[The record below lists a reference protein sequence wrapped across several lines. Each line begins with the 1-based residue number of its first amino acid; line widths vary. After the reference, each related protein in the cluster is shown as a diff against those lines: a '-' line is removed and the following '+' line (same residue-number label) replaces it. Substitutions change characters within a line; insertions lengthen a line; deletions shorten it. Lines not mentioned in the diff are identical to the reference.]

1 MVGWVHRMIGR
12 VESQT
17 EVYATSDA
25 PLARTSNNGINLIM
39 PTELELEQRRSRGV
53 GEMFRALRHRNFLL
67 FWSGAFLSNT
77 GTWMQAVAQGWLVLQ
92 LTNSPFWLGFD
103 GFMSTAPGLLLTLA
117 GGVFADLMDRRKLL
131 INTQIVAGLA
141 ALTLGI
147 LVATHVVQVWMIL
160 TLSFIT
166 GCCLAMAGP
175 SYMALVYDLVGRE
188 DLANAVAL
196 NSTQFQLARV
206 LGPVFAGLGFK
217 LFGLAGCFFAN
228 AVSFVA
234 VVAGLKMVRFE
245 RQDKDDSVPTRSMKD
260 KGAFVQDLVEGFR
273 YVGGRP
279 RVSTLLMISAVTS
292 LFGAPYISMT
302 PVFARDVFH
311 LGATGLALLM
321 GMAGAGALFGALF
334 LAYLGDFRHKGWF
347 VLGGDFAFAV
357 CLICFSLSTKLVVS
371 LVFLFLLG
379 FGIVC
384 AVAVTNT
391 LLQKLVSNEMRGRVM
406 SMFMLSFI
414 GAMPIGN
421 LIAGAASHRFGV
433 QHTLAAGGLII
444 AVYVVIVTVR
454 NPRLRDL

>member
-1 MVGWVHRMIGR
+1 
-12 VESQT
+12 
-17 EVYATSDA
+17 
-25 PLARTSNNGINLIM
+25 M
-39 PTELELEQRRSRGV
+39 PTEVELEETSGRGV

-92 LTNSPFWLGFD
+92 LSNSPFWLGFD
-103 GFMSTAPGLLLTLA
+103 GFMGTAPGLLLTLA

-131 INTQIVAGLA
+131 IYTQIVAGLA

-147 LVATHVVQVWMIL
+147 LVVTHVVQVWMIL
-160 TLSFIT
+160 GMSFVT
-166 GCCLAMAGP
+166 GCCLAIAGP
-175 SYMALVYDLVGRE
+175 SYMALVFDLVDRK

-206 LGPVFAGLGFK
+206 LGPVFAGVGFK
-217 LFGLAGCFFAN
+217 VFGVAGCFFAN

-234 VVAGLKMVRFE
+234 VVAGLKMVRFDRAE
-245 RQDKDDSVPTRSMKD
+245 KEPGAPVRSMKD
-260 KGAFVQDLVEGFR
+260 KGAFIHDLVEGFR
-273 YVGGRP
+273 YVGKRP
-279 RVSTLLMISAVTS
+279 RVSILLIISAVTS
-292 LFGAPYISMT
+292 MFGAPYISMT
-302 PVFARDVFH
+302 PVFARDIFH
-311 LGATGLALLM
+311 LGETGLALLM
-321 GMAGAGALFGALF
+321 GTAGAGALFGALF

-357 CLICFSLSTKLVVS
+357 CLICFSLSTRVGVS

-384 AVAVTNT
+384 SVAVSNT
-391 LLQKLVSNEMRGRVM
+391 LLQKLVTDEMRGRVM

-433 QHTLAAGGLII
+433 QHTLAVGGLII
-444 AVYVVIVTVR
+444 AVFVVVVAVT
-454 NPRLRDL
+454 NPKLRET

>member
-1 MVGWVHRMIGR
+1 
-12 VESQT
+12 
-17 EVYATSDA
+17 
-25 PLARTSNNGINLIM
+25 M

-53 GEMFRALRHRNFLL
+53 GEMFRALRHRNFLF

-92 LTNSPFWLGFD
+92 LTKSPFWLGFD

-206 LGPVFAGLGFK
+206 LGPVFAGLGFT

-234 VVAGLKMVRFE
+234 VVAGLKLVRFE
-245 RQDKDDSVPTRSMKD
+245 RPDKDEGLPTRSMKD

-311 LGATGLALLM
+311 LGAPGLALLM
-321 GMAGAGALFGALF
+321 GTAGAGALFGALF

-357 CLICFSLSTKLVVS
+357 CLVCFSLSTKLMVS

-444 AVYVVIVTVR
+444 AAYVVVVTVR
-454 NPRLRDL
+454 NPRLRDI

>member
-1 MVGWVHRMIGR
+1 
-12 VESQT
+12 
-17 EVYATSDA
+17 
-25 PLARTSNNGINLIM
+25 M
-39 PTELELEQRRSRGV
+39 PTEPEMEVSRSRGL

-103 GFMSTAPGLLLTLA
+103 GFMSTAPGLLLTLV

-131 INTQIVAGLA
+131 IYTQIVAGLA

-147 LVATHVVQVWMIL
+147 LVATHVVQLWMIL
-160 TLSFIT
+160 ALSFVT
-166 GCCLAMAGP
+166 GSCLAIAGP
-175 SYMALVYDLVGRE
+175 SYMALVFDLVGRE

-206 LGPVFAGLGFK
+206 LGPVFAGVGFK
-217 LFGLAGCFFAN
+217 LFGLAGCFIAN
-228 AVSFVA
+228 AVSFVF
-234 VVAGLKMVRFE
+234 VVVGLKMVRFDRPTTE
-245 RQDKDDSVPTRSMKD
+245 GEVSTRSIKD
-260 KGAFVQDLVEGFR
+260 RSAFIQDLVEGFR

-292 LFGAPYISMT
+292 LCGAPYISMT

-311 LGATGLALLM
+311 LGASGLALLM

-334 LAYLGDFRHKGWF
+334 LAYLGDFRRKGWF
-347 VLGGDFAFAV
+347 VLGGAFAFSV
-357 CLICFSLSTKLVVS
+357 CLVCFSLSTNIVVS
-371 LVFLFLLG
+371 LIFLFLLG

-384 AVAVTNT
+384 SVAVSNT

-433 QHTLAAGGLII
+433 PHTLAAGGFII
-444 AVYVVIVTVR
+444 AVFVVVVAVR
-454 NPRLRDL
+454 NPKLREI

>member
-1 MVGWVHRMIGR
+1 MS
-12 VESQT
+12 ET
-17 EVYATSDA
+17 
-25 PLARTSNNGINLIM
+25 
-39 PTELELEQRRSRGV
+39 
-53 GEMFRALRHRNFLL
+53 FRALRYRNFLL

-92 LTNSPFWLGFD
+92 LSNSPFWLGFD
-103 GFMSTAPGLLLTLA
+103 GFMGTAPGLLLTLA

-131 INTQIVAGLA
+131 IYTQIVAGLA
-141 ALTLGI
+141 ALTLGV

-160 TLSFIT
+160 CLSFVT
-166 GCCLAMAGP
+166 GCCLALAGP
-175 SYMALVYDLVGRE
+175 SYMALVFDLVDRE

-206 LGPVFAGLGFK
+206 LGPVFAGVGFK
-217 LFGLAGCFFAN
+217 LFGLAGCFLAN
-228 AVSFVA
+228 SLSYVA
-234 VVAGLKMVRFE
+234 VVVGLRMVRYD
-245 RQDKDDSVPTRSMKD
+245 RPVKDAKARARSLKD
-260 KGAFVQDLVEGFR
+260 KRAFIQDLVEGFR
-273 YVGGRP
+273 YVGHRP
-279 RVSTLLMISAVTS
+279 RVSMLLMISAITS

-311 LGATGLALLM
+311 LGETGLALLM
-321 GMAGAGALFGALF
+321 GTAGAGALFGALF
-334 LAYLGDFRHKGWF
+334 LAYLGDFRRKGWF

-357 CLICFSLSTKLVVS
+357 CLICFSLSTNIVVS
-371 LVFLFLLG
+371 LIFLFALG

-384 AVAVTNT
+384 SVAVSNT
-391 LLQKLVSNEMRGRVM
+391 LLQKLVTDEMRGRVM

-444 AVYVVIVTVR
+444 AVFVVILTLR
-454 NPRLRDL
+454 SPRLRQL

>member
-1 MVGWVHRMIGR
+1 
-12 VESQT
+12 
-17 EVYATSDA
+17 
-25 PLARTSNNGINLIM
+25 M
-39 PTELELEQRRSRGV
+39 PTELELEEGSGRGV

-92 LTNSPFWLGFD
+92 LSNSPFWLGFD
-103 GFMSTAPGLLLTLA
+103 GFMGTAPGLLLTLA

-131 INTQIVAGLA
+131 IYTQIVAGFA

-147 LVATHVVQVWMIL
+147 LVVTHVVQVWMIL
-160 TLSFIT
+160 GMSFLT
-166 GCCLAMAGP
+166 GCCLAIAGP
-175 SYMALVYDLVGRE
+175 SYMALVFDLVNRK

-206 LGPVFAGLGFK
+206 LGPVFAGVGFK
-217 LFGLAGCFFAN
+217 VFGVAGCFFAN
-228 AVSFVA
+228 AVSFVF
-234 VVAGLKMVRFE
+234 VVVGLKMVRFNRPE
-245 RQDKDDSVPTRSMKD
+245 KVEGAPVRSMKD
-260 KGAFVQDLVEGFR
+260 RSAFMHDLIEGFR
-273 YVGGRP
+273 YVGKRP
-279 RVSTLLMISAVTS
+279 RVSILLVISAVTS

-321 GMAGAGALFGALF
+321 GTAGAGALFGALF

-357 CLICFSLSTKLVVS
+357 CLICFSLSTNVVVS

-384 AVAVTNT
+384 SVAVSNT
-391 LLQKLVSNEMRGRVM
+391 LLQKLVTDEMRGRVM

-444 AVYVVIVTVR
+444 AVFVVVVAAT
-454 NPRLRDL
+454 NSKLRET